1 MNKSVS
7 ELKDLFLKL
16 MKQEDELRESMRN
29 YLSRT
34 LMFNDEKNKLRC
46 EICLEAPEAMGL
58 SSLDMPWVDE
68 MWQDSAN
75 GWISFKTDTGAIIDF
90 DDLSTQEIMG
100 IIEDLDRMKL

>member
-1 MNKSVS
+1 MNKSVP
-7 ELKDLFLKL
+7 ELKNLFHKL
-16 MKQEDELRESMRN
+16 MEQEDELRESMRN

-34 LMFNDEKNKLRC
+34 LMHYDENNKLRC
-46 EICLEAPEAMGL
+46 EICLEIPEAMGL

-90 DDLSTQEIMG
+90 DDLSTQELMG
-100 IIEDLDRMKL
+100 IIADLDRMKL